1 MKSSFAGLLILVGNF
16 HLILL
21 FACLFTTSGS
31 VVSWL
36 LSHSQEKGMH
46 MTKEEKVM
54 FLMRLAVETHSA
66 YRSGHI
72 ASGKKLTDHNPIETI
87 EKIYDKYEELLVKK
101 LAE

>member
-1 MKSSFAGLLILVGNF
+1 MDDQGGLTIS
-16 HLILL
+16 
-21 FACLFTTSGS
+21 ACLFTTSGS

-36 LSHSQEKGMH
+36 LSHSQENGMH

-54 FLMRLAVETHSA
+54 FLMRLAVETHNA
-66 YRSGHI
+66 YRSGHL

-87 EKIYDKYEELLVKK
+87 EKIYDKYEELLDKK